1 MVGNAVGFLAD
12 LNTPLAMV
20 VIGGQMAGADL
31 AATFR
36 AGRLYGAA
44 ALKLV
49 VMPLVTIV
57 ALFPLGLDPMMYLTL
72 VILAG
77 CPTAGTTSMFCQ
89 MFGQDTAS
97 AAQLVTLSTL
107 LSMVTL
113 PMVALLAQM
122 VC

>member
-1 MVGNAVGFLAD
+1 
-12 LNTPLAMV
+12 
-20 VIGGQMAGADL
+20 
-31 AATFR
+31 
-36 AGRLYGAA
+36 
-44 ALKLV
+44 
-49 VMPLVTIV
+49 
-57 ALFPLGLDPMMYLTL
+57 MYLTL

-77 CPTAGTTSMFCQ
+77 CPTRRHHQHVLSDVRPGY
-89 MFGQDTAS
+89 AS